1 MHYRAKPSYG
11 TITAPTRRVSYAE
24 NCDEMSKTTIE
35 SIDSVSC
42 VCREFQREGLTPRPL
57 CGRGVIIMAM
67 RLSQGFD

>member
-1 MHYRAKPSYG
+1 
-11 TITAPTRRVSYAE
+11 
-24 NCDEMSKTTIE
+24 MSKTTIE